1 MTVAAAK
8 TRETTPRVGRPPR
21 VSVAAIIEAAREIG
35 LERVTLKEIADRL
48 GVALATLYRHVKN
61 RDELVRLAAF
71 EAALERR
78 LPDSKHGHWTEL
90 ATRYAETLFES
101 FLAEPQIIAELLK
114 GRIGPHAEVDVLE
127 QFLGEIEKHGFS
139 EEEGVRLF
147 HAIGT
152 LTIGAAAGAIGQKAS
167 HASGM
172 PWTASMHDTLAQ
184 RDADELPRVR
194 RVLPRALDADPHQW
208 RPALDALLA
217 GFAAQ
222 RSEPQ
227 RAATRAVTEIPK
239 RRPK

>member
-1 MTVAAAK
+1 
-8 TRETTPRVGRPPR
+8 
-21 VSVAAIIEAAREIG
+21 VAAIIDAAREIG

-78 LPDSKHGHWTEL
+78 LPDSTHAHWTEL

-101 FLAEPQIIAELLK
+101 FLAEPQMIAELLK
-114 GRIGPHAEVDVLE
+114 GRIGPHTEVDVLE
-127 QFLGEIEKHGFS
+127 QFLAAIAKHGFS

-152 LTIGAAAGAIGQKAS
+152 LTIGAAAGAIGLKAS
-167 HASGM
+167 RASGTA
-172 PWTASMHDTLAQ
+172 WTISMRQTLAD
-184 RDADELPRVR
+184 RDADALPRVR
-194 RVLPRALDADPHQW
+194 RVFPRALEANPHQW

-222 RSEPQ
+222 RSE
-227 RAATRAVTEIPK
+227 TVK
-239 RRPK
+239 RRSK

>member
-1 MTVAAAK
+1 MA
-8 TRETTPRVGRPPR
+8 ETTTVRLAAPRVGRPPR
-21 VSVAAIIEAAREIG
+21 VTVAAIIEAARDIG
-35 LERVTLKEIADRL
+35 LDHVTLKEIADRL

-78 LPDSKHGHWTEL
+78 LPDSAHAHWTEL

-101 FLAEPQIIAELLK
+101 FLAEPQMIAELLK
-114 GRIGPHAEVDVLE
+114 GRIGPHVEIDVLE
-127 QFLGEIEKHGFS
+127 QFLTEIAKHGFS

-152 LTIGAAAGAIGQKAS
+152 LTIGAAAGAIGWKAS
-167 HASGM
+167 GAAGA
-172 PWTASMHDTLAQ
+172 PWTTSVKRALGE

-194 RVLPRALDADPHQW
+194 RVLPRAVDTSPQW
-208 RPALDALLA
+208 QPALQALLN
-217 GFAAQ
+217 GFAAA
-222 RSEPQ
+222 RGES
-227 RAATRAVTEIPK
+227 TNSK

>member
-1 MTVAAAK
+1 MIAMSIAAAAK
-8 TRETTPRVGRPPR
+8 TRDAPARVGRPPR
-21 VSVAAIIEAAREIG
+21 VSVAAIIDAAREIG
-35 LERVTLKEIADRL
+35 LDRVTLKEIADRL

-78 LPDSKHGHWTEL
+78 LPDRAHSHWTEL

-101 FLAEPQIIAELLK
+101 FLAEPQMIAELLK
-114 GRIGPHAEVDVLE
+114 GRLGPHAEIDVLE
-127 QFLGEIEKHGFS
+127 QFLGEIAKHGFT

-152 LTIGAAAGAIGQKAS
+152 LTIGAAAGAIGWKAS
-167 HASGM
+167 RASGT
-172 PWTASMHDTLAQ
+172 PWTTSLRHALAD

-194 RVLPRALDADPHQW
+194 RVFPRALDANPHQW

-217 GFAAQ
+217 GFAAA
-222 RSEPQ
+222 RGE
-227 RAATRAVTEIPK
+227 K
-239 RRPK
+239 RRSK

>member
-1 MTVAAAK
+1 MPAATA
-8 TRETTPRVGRPPR
+8 TATPARVGRPPR

-35 LERVTLKEIADRL
+35 LERVTLKEVAERL

-78 LPDSKHGHWTEL
+78 LPDSAHAHWTEL

-101 FLAEPQIIAELLK
+101 FVAEPQMIAELLK

-127 QFLGEIEKHGFS
+127 QFLTEITKHGFS
-139 EEEGVRLF
+139 EEEGVQLF

-152 LTIGAAAGAIGQKAS
+152 LTIGAAAGAIGWKAS
-167 HASGM
+167 RSAGM
-172 PWTASMHDTLAQ
+172 PWTTSLRHTLAE
-184 RDADELPRVR
+184 RDAEELPRVR
-194 RVLPRALDADPHQW
+194 RVFPRALDTDPHQW

-217 GFAAQ
+217 GVAAA
-222 RSEPQ
+222 REE
-227 RAATRAVTEIPK
+227 TLK
-239 RRPK
+239 RRTR

>member
-1 MTVAAAK
+1 MTASAAK
-8 TRETTPRVGRPPR
+8 VRQTSARVGRPPR

-35 LERVTLKEIADRL
+35 LERVTLKEIADKL

-78 LPDSKHGHWTEL
+78 LPDSTHAHWTEL

-101 FLAEPQIIAELLK
+101 FVAEPQMIAELLK

-127 QFLGEIEKHGFS
+127 QFLTEIAKHGFS

-152 LTIGAAAGAIGQKAS
+152 LTIGAAAGAIGWNAS
-167 HASGM
+167 RSAGT
-172 PWTASMHDTLAQ
+172 PWTDSLRRTLAE

-194 RVLPRALDADPHQW
+194 RVLPRGIDTNPHQW

-217 GFAAQ
+217 GIAAQ
-222 RSEPQ
+222 RGQ
-227 RAATRAVTEIPK
+227 DLK
-239 RRPK
+239 RRPR